1 MFGGAVARSAA
12 ELSARAA
19 VAIEAAF
26 VVVLLCLLGDLLR
39 GFADHA
45 PSVAPEAVAAT
56 ISLVSAAITDGE
68 ASVFLL
74 LGSLANHAPTVA
86 PEAIAAAISLVSAAI
101 TDGEASVLLLSGL
114 LRVFADHAPTIAPKT
129 IAAAISLV
137 GAAVANKEAGFS
149 LGIGGSSQDSGN
161 SE

>member
-26 VVVLLCLLGDLLR
+26 VVVLFCLLGDLLR

-45 PSVAPEAVAAT
+45 PSVAPETVTAS
-56 ISLVSAAITDGE
+56 IGLVGAAITDGE

-74 LGSLANHAPTVA
+74 LGSFANHAPTVA

-101 TDGEASVLLLSGL
+101 ADSEARVFLLLRG
-114 LRVFADHAPTIAPKT
+114 FANHAPSVAPKT
-129 IAAAISLV
+129 FAAAIGLV
-137 GAAVANKEAGFS
+137 GAAVANSEAGFS